1 MINNKY
7 TLQHRVQQHYGKQP
21 HSKAPNCHYT
31 NSDKSFPEMDTDHQS
46 QLFTHNRGGGGT
58 GGLTSQSIV
67 YISVIYSQS
76 MTRQSEKGC
85 CQMEN

>member
-31 NSDKSFPEMDTDHQS
+31 NSDKSFPQMDTHHQS
-46 QLFTHNRGGGGT
+46 QLFFTHKRERGEGDLGTNKPNNR
-58 GGLTSQSIV
+58 L
-67 YISVIYSQS
+67 YISDIQS
-76 MTRQSEKGC
+76 KHD
-85 CQMEN
+85 